1 MSDRCCKTRLGW
13 IPDIQIRFI
22 SPFSPLIR
30 TLDPGISMSNNVEV
44 TVKHNGQDTDAEHCS
59 VHPEILANIG
69 SEQFQQIR
77 ILGLNKEPVLYSVK
91 SLEGEK
97 LIKMSKEALSRIQA
111 NPNVN
116 NKVLVSGKVTASLNE
131 AEAQK
136 KGEFIERLT
145 DDGTSKHL
153 VVIAPHGGLIEQ
165 STDLQAE
172 YVSSQLAGKGTV
184 CWVCKGWSLDGTR
197 KRAFE
202 QWHITSN
209 DIHIES
215 FPKLKTIIGRGFD
228 NAISFHGFNK
238 TRQGIDEDV
247 LIGGSICQDV
257 KDTIMNSIQDKVPS
271 LKVKVVSKGEKYS
284 GTAPSNIVN
293 RLAKGR
299 GLQLEQS
306 NEARIDWQQIADAVT
321 AVYNLLI

>member
-1 MSDRCCKTRLGW
+1 MPARAPHVTEKGY
-13 IPDIQIRFI
+13 
-22 SPFSPLIR
+22 IR
-30 TLDPGISMSNNVEV
+30 TLDPGISMSNSVEV

-69 SEQFQQIR
+69 SELFQQIR
-77 ILGLNKEPVLYSVK
+77 ILGLNKEPVLYTVK

-97 LIKMSKEALSRIQA
+97 LIKMSEDALSRIQA

-116 NKVLVSGKVTASLNE
+116 NKVLVSGEVTASLNE

-153 VVIAPHGGLIEQ
+153 VVIAPHGGLIEK

-172 YVSSQLAGKGTV
+172 YVSSQLAGKGAV

-238 TRQGIDEDV
+238 TGQGIDEDV
-247 LIGGSICQDV
+247 LIGGSIGQDV
-257 KDTIMNSIQDKVPS
+257 KDTIMNSIQEKVPS

-306 NEARIDWQQIADAVT
+306 NEARIYWQQIADAVT